1 MNRTRRFDL
10 DFVQAELLL
19 PVSLLRTDGGA
30 LPEGNIYTFIHS
42 VSHKKCHTDK
52 IGNKITFDSNTD

>member
-1 MNRTRRFDL
+1 L